1 MPLDYADQRCVPYFR
16 DRIDAKNV
24 CNSYPGQC
32 KGVVKRKCK
41 KKNDNIKRFFNFSV
55 SRFLTRNLFFS
66 NILSSKGGN
75 YYELRGGKACPKLK
89 GGDPWNKPYGNQY
102 SHGK

>member
-41 KKNDNIKRFFNFSV
+41 KKNDNIKRSNFLIV
-55 SRFLTRNLFFS
+55 IFLIFLFPDF
-66 NILSSKGGN
+66 
-75 YYELRGGKACPKLK
+75 
-89 GGDPWNKPYGNQY
+89 
-102 SHGK
+102 